1 MGRKIGLIACS
12 KSKLGAETPDRLF
25 RAQDIYQGRTFK
37 RAKTEGLKMYGCEDW
52 FILSGKEDYNLLDKD
67 AQIKYYDVYL
77 GKQGAAYK
85 ERWAKA
91 VVGKLR
97 QNGFDL
103 KDDEF
108 YIFGGASYYEP
119 LLPFLSNCVV
129 FGFRGSSNI
138 LLEEPVT
145 YRNGRRVS

>member
-1 MGRKIGLIACS
+1 
-12 KSKLGAETPDRLF
+12 
-25 RAQDIYQGRTFK
+25 
-37 RAKTEGLKMYGCEDW
+37 MYGCEDW

-97 QNGFDL
+97 KKGFDL